1 MPEFTFSR
9 PDKLTDSDIVIYE
22 VYMLRFAAREL
33 LNRKVEMEAWVY
45 LESFLLH
52 FRNLIYFLG
61 LEKGERK
68 FRNTDICVKRVWQ
81 DQRLPKD
88 ALESLH
94 RIGHELI
101 HEYEPSDKRG
111 GGRIS
116 EYLAHCTTTR
126 LVPREWGIHEMYRK
140 IEPSLTELEKH
151 LKTSAEFGYFMKRVP
166 PVDFREPLNAS
177 AMVYTQTASA
187 AIALE
192 NLENPAMEPPFEQK
206 E

>member
-9 PDKLTDSDIVIYE
+9 PDKLTNSDIVIYE

-33 LNRKVEMEAWVY
+33 LNRKVEKDAWVY

-52 FRNLIYFLG
+52 FRNMIYFLG
-61 LEKGERK
+61 LDKGKRK
-68 FRNTDICVKRVWQ
+68 LRDTDLCAKGMWQ

-94 RIGHELI
+94 RVGCELI
-101 HEYEPSDKRG
+101 HEYEPSDERG

-126 LVPREWGIHEMYRK
+126 LVPREWRIHEMYRK
-140 IEPSLTELEKH
+140 IEPSLTELENHVKP
-151 LKTSAEFGYFMKRVP
+151 SPEFDQFMKRVP

-187 AIALE
+187 VIALE
-192 NLENPAMEPPFEQK
+192 SPATKPPLK
-206 E
+206 

>member
-22 VYMLRFAAREL
+22 VYILRFAAREL
-33 LNRKVEMEAWVY
+33 LNRKVEMDAWVY

-61 LEKGERK
+61 LKRK
-68 FRNTDICVKRVWQ
+68 FRDTDICVKGMWE

-88 ALESLH
+88 AFESLH
-94 RIGHELI
+94 RKGRELI
-101 HEYEPSDKRG
+101 HEYEPKD

-126 LVPREWGIHEMYRK
+126 LVPREWRIHEMYRK

-192 NLENPAMEPPFEQK
+192 NPAMEPPFEQK